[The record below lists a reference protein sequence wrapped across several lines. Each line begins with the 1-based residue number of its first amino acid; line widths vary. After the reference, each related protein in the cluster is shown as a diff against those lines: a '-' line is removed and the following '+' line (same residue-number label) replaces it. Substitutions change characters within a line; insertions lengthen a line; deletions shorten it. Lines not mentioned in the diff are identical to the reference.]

1 MPKQTTDHCPA
12 NDKVLETKEDST
24 VTYISCENAL
34 AILVAKW
41 QATKEELAAW
51 VFLGPEQGG
60 LAAFL
65 DAYQI
70 TPPRQFFYPY
80 CAGCEDYLWPLSL
93 WWFRQNDIEQ
103 FVPADRYITGA
114 SLIERWSTLK
124 SSLPEDYIIARV
136 RESRLVDMHPTF
148 GGTRATFNDPL
159 PGLSYPPVESGLFSI
174 KQIEALEVEE
184 GITPSTDNRHDKTPP
199 PVAAPPTTA
208 RAENHLSEGK
218 ETMPKRATDYES
230 YLRFM
235 DGAVWLLKEDALRLG
250 AGYLPAYDDKKR
262 APKLLAP
269 NEQAELNRLTLLGA
283 FNDTRD
289 WLKITR
295 PMTFER
301 DGYRYVEARGFL
313 DWLSQY
319 ICQTQAKEFTFP
331 GELADAIKRAMV
343 MAAASAPAADEEF
356 VSLTRALDGWFDK
369 DWECLPPALR
379 QQIEQKTTV
388 LQFLWKTISPEQRLD
403 CARQWDY
410 RHDPATEPERQ
421 RLFQFYAELNDK
433 LQEARDKLAEWE
445 SVAAPDAGD
454 LEKKESHIEKWRREV
469 ARLELLE
476 NSAQATTCDDTSR
489 LGDGM
494 ESAGVGVDYKSLLG
508 EMEKA
513 VIGPEK
519 LCRAFGCGE
528 NSFSAVTRRVKKYN
542 DRYPDAPIQFG
553 RIGQSPILYW
563 HEIYKIIGA
572 VGGCSGKRTR
582 KKTSKKT

>member
-1 MPKQTTDHCPA
+1 
-12 NDKVLETKEDST
+12 
-24 VTYISCENAL
+24 
-34 AILVAKW
+34 
-41 QATKEELAAW
+41 
-51 VFLGPEQGG
+51 
-60 LAAFL
+60 
-65 DAYQI
+65 
-70 TPPRQFFYPY
+70 
-80 CAGCEDYLWPLSL
+80 
-93 WWFRQNDIEQ
+93 
-103 FVPADRYITGA
+103 
-114 SLIERWSTLK
+114 
-124 SSLPEDYIIARV
+124 
-136 RESRLVDMHPTF
+136 
-148 GGTRATFNDPL
+148 
-159 PGLSYPPVESGLFSI
+159 
-174 KQIEALEVEE
+174 
-184 GITPSTDNRHDKTPP
+184 
-199 PVAAPPTTA
+199 
-208 RAENHLSEGK
+208 
-218 ETMPKRATDYES
+218 
-230 YLRFM
+230 
-235 DGAVWLLKEDALRLG
+235 
-250 AGYLPAYDDKKR
+250 
-262 APKLLAP
+262 
-269 NEQAELNRLTLLGA
+269 
-283 FNDTRD
+283 
-289 WLKITR
+289 
-295 PMTFER
+295 MTFER

-528 NSFSAVTRRVKKYN
+528 NSFSAVTRRVKAYN